1 MQKVK
6 RERKKYVVEINL
18 SSESKKKLKKI
29 SINTKMKEQEVV
41 KQILE
46 RFLNQKIY

>member
-6 RERKKYVVEINL
+6 RKQKKYVVEINL
-18 SSESKKKLKKI
+18 SIESKKKLKKI
-29 SINTKMKEQEVV
+29 SINTKMKEHEVV

>member
-6 RERKKYVVEINL
+6 RKRKKYIVEINL
-18 SSESKKKLKKI
+18 SIESKKKLKQI
-29 SINTKMKEQEVV
+29 SINTKMKEQEIV